1 MARDSTA
8 AEASDTSSGGASQ
21 EQADALVVGD
31 GESPWTPAE
40 LDAVRAHLHADRAR
54 LQEELA
60 ITEEGIAALLR
71 DGGDGAG
78 NDQADIGAT
87 SLERDAEM
95 SLVQNARE
103 MLFQVQHALDR
114 TADGTYGVCE
124 SCGNAVGKERLLAF
138 PRATLCMTCKQ
149 REERR

>member
-1 MARDSTA
+1 MTA
-8 AEASDTSSGGASQ
+8 ETSSADDESSTGDETTQ
-21 EQADALVVGD
+21 DQAGSLVVLE
-31 GESPWTPAE
+31 GESPWTVEE
-40 LDAVRAHLHADRAR
+40 LDGIRAHLVEDRTR
-54 LQEELA
+54 LREELA
-60 ITEEGIAALLR
+60 TTEEGIADLLR

-103 MLFQVQHALDR
+103 MLFQVEHALER
-114 TADGTYGVCE
+114 IADGTYGVCE
-124 SCGNAVGKERLLAF
+124 SCGNPVGKERLLAF

>member
-1 MARDSTA
+1 MARETSTSQTH
-8 AEASDTSSGGASQ
+8 AE
-21 EQADALVVGD
+21 ALVVRE
-31 GESPWTPAE
+31 GESPWTAEE
-40 LDAVRAHLHADRAR
+40 LDDIREQLQSERTR
-54 LQEELA
+54 LREELVS
-60 ITEEGIAALLR
+60 TEEEIAALLR

-95 SLVQNARE
+95 SLVHNARE
-103 MLFQVQHALDR
+103 MLFQVEHALAR

-124 SCGNAVGKERLLAF
+124 SCGNPVGKDRLLAF
-138 PRATLCMTCKQ
+138 PRATLCVTCKQ